1 MVVGRGNSWEVG
13 WKMQKLRVCVYEA
26 DDGPRVGSVDE
37 DRVYDLNL
45 CCAARLDG
53 QGVADPFGVAGVM
66 APPGLDAFLAGG
78 DQALAEARRSLEWAI
93 GQPDGASVAGR
104 PLSRSPEGSKLKAP
118 ITASTKVICMGRVFM
133 SHVVIGGL
141 EPHPKPTPFYKLNQ
155 VVVGPDEWVVLPKH
169 HYPDPVVYGTEL
181 TVVIGKSGRS
191 IPEERVQDHIW
202 GYTVLNDVT
211 MRGVHNTMA
220 KAFDTSAPV
229 GPWIVPR
236 DQLPDPHAVRLS
248 LRLNGKEVQS
258 GNTKD
263 LRFTIEHMVAESSKW
278 LTLQPGDIIST
289 GDVGATVPLS
299 PGDVMEAEVEGVGV
313 LRNPVRLEE

>member
-1 MVVGRGNSWEVG
+1 M
-13 WKMQKLRVCVYEA
+13 
-26 DDGPRVGSVDE
+26 DG

-45 CCAARLDG
+45 CCAARLAG
-53 QGVADPFGVAGVM
+53 QGVADPFGVADVM
-66 APPGLDAFLAGG
+66 APSSLEAFLDGR
-78 DQALAEARRSLEWAI
+78 DRALAEARRSLEWAVA
-93 GQPDGASVAGR
+93 QPGGASVAGR
-104 PLSRSPEGSKLKAP
+104 PLWRTRDDTTLKAP
-118 ITASTKVICMGRVFM
+118 ITPSTKVICMGRVFM

-141 EPHPKPTPFYKLNQ
+141 EPHPKPTPFYKLTQ

-191 IPEERVQDHIW
+191 IPQDRVQEHVW

-263 LRFTIEHMVAESSKW
+263 LRFTIEHMVSESSKW
-278 LTLQPGDIIST
+278 LTLHPGDVIST

-299 PGDVMEAEVEGVGV
+299 PGDVMEAEAEGVGV
-313 LRNPVRLEE
+313 LRNPVMLEE

>member
-1 MVVGRGNSWEVG
+1 M
-13 WKMQKLRVCVYEA
+13 
-26 DDGPRVGSVDE
+26 
-37 DRVYDLNL
+37 
-45 CCAARLDG
+45 
-53 QGVADPFGVAGVM
+53 
-66 APPGLDAFLAGG
+66 
-78 DQALAEARRSLEWAI
+78 
-93 GQPDGASVAGR
+93 
-104 PLSRSPEGSKLKAP
+104 LKAP
-118 ITASTKVICMGRVFM
+118 ITPSTKVICMGRVFM

-141 EPHPKPTPFYKLNQ
+141 EPHPKPTPFYKLTQ

-191 IPEERVQDHIW
+191 IPQDRVEEHIW

-236 DQLPDPHAVRLS
+236 DQLLDPHAVRLS

-263 LRFTIEHMVAESSKW
+263 LRFTIEHMVSESSKW
-278 LTLQPGDIIST
+278 LTLHPGDVIST